1 MPEIAAAP
9 PSGVAPEPVQPAAER
24 SPTEWMG
31 DTEQDFADMDAG
43 KAPDK
48 SAKPQKPVEKPA
60 EKPVEKPEENTV
72 EEVKAPEKP
81 VEKQQEVKPVKAAEL
96 RAAYDGLKK
105 RVKEEYEPQL
115 QSLKA
120 KIQEFESKKP
130 EDTAP
135 VIAKLKSLEER
146 NAALEKQIAYVDYQE
161 STDFKDKYAN
171 PYKEAWTEAVA
182 EFRELNV
189 RLPDG
194 EDDMGNP
201 KFKVRPAD
209 ENDLLQLANM
219 KLSDMDDTAQKM
231 FGASYSRAI
240 GHIQNLKKLSAAQ
253 SKALEEAKTKATE
266 WKSQRN
272 MEFQN
277 QAKNMANTWT
287 ETNKSLQEKF
297 PKAFNVEEGNADDK
311 VGHTKGFALADLM
324 FLGGQSLTPEQV
336 EALPTGFREK
346 VKANQP
352 LSETQKVQLHALARL
367 KMANH
372 DRKVIALKKANER
385 IAELEKSLADYEK
398 SEPKAG
404 KAGSGAT
411 VGGKDWM
418 ETAED
423 ELRALDK

>member
-1 MPEIAAAP
+1 MSEIAAVP
-9 PSGVAPEPVQPAAER
+9 PSEVAPAPAQPAAER

-43 KAPDK
+43 KAPEK
-48 SAKPQKPVEKPA
+48 PAKPVKQAEKPPEKPA
-60 EKPVEKPEENTV
+60 EKPEAKLDD
-72 EEVKAPEKP
+72 EVKPPEKP
-81 VEKQQEVKPVKAAEL
+81 TVQQPEVKPVKAAEL

-120 KIQEFESKKP
+120 KIQEYESKKP

-135 VIAKLKSLEER
+135 VIARLKSLEER

-219 KLSDMDDTAQKM
+219 KLADMDDTAQKM

-240 GHIQNLKKLSAAQ
+240 GHIQNLKKLSTAQ

-277 QAKNMANTWT
+277 KAQTLAKTWT
-287 ETNKSLQEKF
+287 ETNKTLQDKF
-297 PKAFNVEEGNADDK
+297 PKAFNVEEGNSDDK
-311 VGHTKGFALADLM
+311 IGHTKGFALADLM
-324 FLGGQSLTPEQV
+324 FLGGQALTPEQV
-336 EALPTGFREK
+336 EALPTGFKET
-346 VKANQP
+346 VKSQQP

-372 DRKVIALKKANER
+372 DRKVIALKKSNER

-398 SEPKAG
+398 SEPAAG
-404 KAGSGAT
+404 KAGSSAT